1 MIQTRR
7 CQCFI
12 KHPEI
17 CVKFWSSNYEFVWRV
32 NFQTPFL
39 GSFLQLTW
47 MNEVWNLSPL
57 PLQWTF
63 LLHPFFTPPYLLIQ
77 YRFCDHIC
85 QYWWTFLC
93 PYFCFAQGGVKG
105 MFTVFIHIK
114 IIQKSVWNPGPPIM
128 NFNEGWIFRPP
139 YIINF

>member
-1 MIQTRR
+1 MQTRR

-85 QYWWTFLC
+85 QYWWTFFMPLLLLC
-93 PYFCFAQGGVKG
+93 SGGCKRNVYC
-105 MFTVFIHIK
+105 IHSYKNHPEICM
-114 IIQKSVWNPGPPIM
+114 KSRTPNYE
-128 NFNEGWIFRPP
+128 F
-139 YIINF
+139 